1 MQAADVLVSNTSN
14 GEMLSCE
21 LGLLTCVREYV
32 SFEMVAASE
41 RSVAVVADEVLLD
54 FQRAVVVH
62 VDGWK

>member
-1 MQAADVLVSNTSN
+1 MAAEQS
-14 GEMLSCE
+14 GA

-41 RSVAVVADEVLLD
+41 RSVAVVTDEVLLD

-62 VDGWK
+62 VDG